1 MTKRKLSS
9 EQALEKLMSYC
20 SKMERCRFD
29 VRKKLY
35 NWDIDSQKTDAII
48 NKLVSLGFVNDQR
61 YIESYIRGKF
71 YYNKWGRVKIRYNLK
86 LKGFEEADI
95 IPALDLFF
103 DGVDYEA
110 MILEQLI
117 RKNKSIT
124 VEDEY
129 LRKTKLIQFG
139 QSRGYETELSLAC
152 VDTIFENLSQ
162 QED

>member
-9 EQALEKLMSYC
+9 DQALERLMSYC

-35 NWDIDSQKTDAII
+35 NWDVEAHKTDAILE
-48 NKLVSLGFVNDQR
+48 KLISLGFVNDQR
-61 YIESYIRGKF
+61 YIESYIRGKY

-86 LKGFEEADI
+86 LKGFDEADI
-95 IPALDLFF
+95 IPALDAFF
-103 DGVDYEA
+103 DEVDYET
-110 MILEQLI
+110 MILEQLS
-117 RKNKSIT
+117 RKNKSIN

-129 LRKTKLIQFG
+129 QRKSKLIQFG
-139 QSRGYETELSLAC
+139 QSRGYETEISLAC
-152 VDTIFENLSQ
+152 VDTIFEATAQ

>member
-1 MTKRKLSS
+1 
-9 EQALEKLMSYC
+9 
-20 SKMERCRFD
+20 MERCRFD

-35 NWDIDSQKTDAII
+35 NWDVDSQKTDAII